1 MKVFKVRIA
10 RDGSEKC
17 DSVVVRAETAV
28 EACRVAD
35 ATLNITESGWE
46 VIDAK
51 EVRPKKVA
59 NG

>member
-1 MKVFKVRIA
+1 MPVFKVRI
-10 RDGSEKC
+10 GKESSEKT
-17 DSVVVRAETAV
+17 DFITVKATDAVAAMVYVDEKYSV
-28 EACRVAD
+28 
-35 ATLNITESGWE
+35 TESGWE